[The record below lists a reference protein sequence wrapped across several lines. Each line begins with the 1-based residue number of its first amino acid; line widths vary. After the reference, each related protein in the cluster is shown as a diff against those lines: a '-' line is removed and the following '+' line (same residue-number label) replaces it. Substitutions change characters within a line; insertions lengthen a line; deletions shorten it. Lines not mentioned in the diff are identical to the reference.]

1 MIGAIRYVNSI
12 GEEIAFGE
20 GCWHY
25 GKTDIFDTSCA
36 HRSIGG
42 RITGFERNIREMSLT
57 VELAGPEEERRR
69 LADVTSYDVRTGQPG
84 TLWADGCSMRC
95 WIPGAALSDWYQ
107 LEDRLTAELTVVS
120 DDPVWVRSASVTLES
135 RDDLVV
141 GGLDYPHDY
150 PHDYLYSAGASVVM
164 ENPFRLPAKCDIYIP
179 GPCSDPYV
187 IIAGNRYQVLGD
199 VDKGQLLIIKGLRG
213 PRDRRAPLR
222 RHRAQRVRQARDRGR
237 GAALRGDTRGALRGL
252 VVGLL
257 QRGGGHVR
265 GEDKPVVDVIWAD
278 RFGREKGY
286 VGKVAGDFTIGTE
299 NTFALKVESSAGIS
313 QDCYLMIDG
322 HRVRRHRGR
331 RGDRHLGRLR
341 DRIRAHLARLLAS
354 RLVVPDAGQLH
365 HTVSGDLNA
374 VLGELVQRLGL
385 WERMAAEESASGMS
399 VSAWE
404 FSRASADMDAYTG
417 IRAMLRSAGA
427 KLRIRYDSA
436 LRKAV
441 LSAVPRGDYT
451 SDGLDGERVDFI
463 LRRTRPVNHL
473 HCLGTGEGLERVV
486 VDLYAD
492 RAGNVSKTQ
501 TITGMALREEVF
513 ESSSAEAAEL
523 EEDGTQ
529 APREMQEEM
538 SECGLKG
545 ADDRPV
551 RH

>member
-1 MIGAIRYVNSI
+1 M
-12 GEEIAFGE
+12 
-20 GCWHY
+20 
-25 GKTDIFDTSCA
+25 
-36 HRSIGG
+36 
-42 RITGFERNIREMSLT
+42 
-57 VELAGPEEERRR
+57 
-69 LADVTSYDVRTGQPG
+69 
-84 TLWADGCSMRC
+84 
-95 WIPGAALSDWYQ
+95 
-107 LEDRLTAELTVVS
+107 
-120 DDPVWVRSASVTLES
+120 
-135 RDDLVV
+135 
-141 GGLDYPHDY
+141 
-150 PHDYLYSAGASVVM
+150 
-164 ENPFRLPAKCDIYIP
+164 
-179 GPCSDPYV
+179 
-187 IIAGNRYQVLGD
+187 
-199 VDKGQLLIIKGLRG
+199 
-213 PRDRRAPLR
+213 
-222 RHRAQRVRQARDRGR
+222 
-237 GAALRGDTRGALRGL
+237 
-252 VVGLL
+252 
-257 QRGGGHVR
+257 
-265 GEDKPVVDVIWAD
+265 VDVIWAD

-322 HRVRRHRGR
+322 TEYGGIVDGVEIDTSADYVTVSGR
-331 RGDRHLGRLR
+331 TWHG
-341 DRIRAHLARLLAS
+341 LLAS

-365 HTVSGDLNA
+365 YTVSGDLNA
-374 VLGELVQRLGL
+374 VLGELAQRLGL
-385 WERMAAEESASGMS
+385 WERMAADESASGIS
-399 VSAWE
+399 VSNWK
-404 FSRASADMDAYTG
+404 FSRASSDMDAYAG

-523 EEDGTQ
+523 AEAGIKRL
-529 APREMQEEM
+529 REMQEDM

-545 ADDRPV
+545 ADDGRYDIDDIV
-551 RH
+551 GGTSVEHGESVVTYVAQKIATVTSRGITYETKTAMEV